1 MIIHVFRSGLMMFT
15 QEVHICGGVPLPGV
29 PPKDV
34 PYVKQTIVVNY
45 YICTGG
51 QNCDLIFPGVMMIY
65 SVFNLLACVLAEKTS
80 HGAFLCK
87 P

>member
-15 QEVHICGGVPLPGV
+15 QEVHICAGVPLPR

-34 PYVKQTIVVNY
+34 LYVKQTSVNY
-45 YICTGG
+45 DIWTGG

-65 SVFNLLACVLAEKTS
+65 SVFNLLPCVLAEKTS
-80 HGAFLCK
+80 RGAFVCK